1 MVTKSSARQVKRALR
16 NTDDILYILTGK
28 RLKHVAG
35 RVVNTFGEDL
45 AKKVTFF
52 FAGPEEEELPPDSP
66 YFILGVHPD
75 AMDIVVKGAYRAL
88 ARKYHPDVNPGDK
101 SAEERFKQINNAY
114 DAIMKERKAK
124 AEAENTAH

>member
-1 MVTKSSARQVKRALR
+1 LR

-45 AKKVTFF
+45 AKKVTSF
-52 FAGPEEEELPPDSP
+52 FAGPEEEELPPNSP
-66 YFILGVHPD
+66 YYILGVHPD
-75 AMDIVVKGAYRAL
+75 AMDIVVKAAFRTL
-88 ARKYHPDVNPGDK
+88 ARKYHPDVNPSDE

-114 DAIMKERKAK
+114 DAIMKGRKAK
-124 AEAENTAH
+124 AEAKNTTH